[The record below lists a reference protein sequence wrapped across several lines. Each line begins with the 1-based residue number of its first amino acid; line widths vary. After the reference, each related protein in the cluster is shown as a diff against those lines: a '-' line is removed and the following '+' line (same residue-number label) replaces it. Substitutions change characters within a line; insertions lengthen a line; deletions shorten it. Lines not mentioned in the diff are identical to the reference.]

1 MVLTSL
7 LTLFIVVS
15 NVSISP
21 SFSALFTSFSDF
33 FKLTFDFFF
42 PFDFWLV
49 FGYFVFR
56 SCVLPYRALG
66 PSF

>member
-33 FKLTFDFFF
+33 LKLTFDFFF
-42 PFDFWLV
+42 LSTSGWFL
-49 FGYFVFR
+49 
-56 SCVLPYRALG
+56 AI
-66 PSF
+66 SFSDLACFPIEL

>member
-42 PFDFWLV
+42 LSTSGWFL
-49 FGYFVFR
+49 
-56 SCVLPYRALG
+56 AI
-66 PSF
+66 SFSDLACFPIEL